1 MNGKGKR
8 KGKKGTGKGRTNAP
22 VSRARMSEPVLP
34 ISTRARTT
42 EVLLVT
48 SRAMRTR
55 AEPSTDIDNAR
66 KVLYDALKGIA
77 FEDDARIFRD
87 SAERMEP
94 DGEARVVV
102 TVAPIVRVCPQA
114 GLELVA

>member
-1 MNGKGKR
+1 MPVAPRGSVARSIAVATINGKGKR

-42 EVLLVT
+42 EVLLV
-48 SRAMRTR
+48 SRAMRTS

-66 KVLYDALKGIA
+66 NTASSSAGRPVL
-77 FEDDARIFRD
+77 
-87 SAERMEP
+87 P
-94 DGEARVVV
+94 D
-102 TVAPIVRVCPQA
+102 TYN
-114 GLELVA
+114 